1 MAARFVALDIALP
14 SPGRCEIA
22 AVVDS
27 PEQVRRLLYLVGA
40 DPLAARART
49 HAEPDVEV
57 VLVDDLSDISAAIIE
72 LADEAPW
79 VTFDQASRLAVW
91 REQDTTGAFDAI
103 PMPDAGDL
111 AALAMP
117 WIASRTLE
125 GFLAEALA
133 FCEQAGEQPEPTHGL
148 AFAEAVAALWRLLPV
163 AIGQRPYAVRH
174 GLAELLDRTGTALG
188 AAWRTGVGTAP
199 PAEGEPTLIDSFLR
213 ARLRELTPEQVRPEE
228 LPVPRPIS
236 ADAVERIFATDGPLA
251 DAFEQW
257 EPRPGQVQMARA
269 VAEALGGG
277 ELLLAEAG
285 TGTGKSL
292 AYLAPAVLFAVEN
305 KTPVVIS
312 TATRNLQ
319 DQLFGKDLPLLRRA
333 VEFEFTAELIKG
345 RGNYLCVEKLLREA
359 LEMGLLAI
367 DDQVLCL
374 TYLLSWAAASRSG
387 DLDELSSYLLTR
399 YTGLSPMAYRL
410 ASDGESCTAVSARNH
425 PCFATVARRRA
436 FAADVLV
443 VNHALALANTAVE
456 ILPPFAH
463 IIFDEAHNLEDIATE
478 AFGLELERRG
488 LLQSARECGASRDQR
503 ALANRARRALG
514 TASGELVDNVLQQ
527 LTGVEQAAA
536 SVVAGADELGE
547 RLAGVVM
554 HKLRRTMEEL
564 SQVERLRLD
573 PTFWHGPLGEAAYT
587 AGENLLSR
595 GQDLQKAVALLG
607 GAVQALR
614 GAAGFLDLP
623 AEELERLD
631 VSCQTAQSQ
640 WAELNRTIAA
650 LLALDDE
657 RYVYWLEFVLRREA
671 WEWRLRAAPIEPGE
685 DLASRVYDPMAAVV
699 LTSATL
705 SVDRSFD
712 YFANRLGLMLPSVKD
727 RYRALSLPSP
737 FDYKQSVLLGLP
749 INICPPNDKD
759 YEQHIAKAIRDLT
772 ELLQGRTLA
781 LFTSNRAMRGVYER
795 VASRLEEQGIEVLCQ
810 GVSGSRHV
818 LAERFR
824 THERALLLGTRSFWE
839 GIDVPGEAL
848 SCVVIT
854 RLPFSV
860 PKDPVFEARC
870 EHLESRGVNAWS
882 QYAVPQAV
890 ILFKQGFGRLIR
902 RASDRG
908 AVVCLDRRLI
918 EMGYGKAFLRSVPGY
933 TGVFDRWSEVRER
946 VREWLERRPASGARE
961 RS

>member
-22 AVVDS
+22 AVVDA

-57 VLVDDLSDISAAIIE
+57 VLVDDLSDISRAIID

-117 WIASRTLE
+117 WISSRSLE

-133 FCEQAGEQPEPTHGL
+133 FCDQAGEQPEPTHGL

-174 GLAELLDRTGTALG
+174 GLADLLDRSGTPLG
-188 AAWRTGVGTAP
+188 EAWRLGVGSAP
-199 PAEGEPTLIDSFLR
+199 PGEHEPTLLDSFLR
-213 ARLRELTPEQVRPEE
+213 ARLRELTPEQTRPEE
-228 LPVPRPIS
+228 LPEPRPIS
-236 ADAVERIFATDGPLA
+236 ADAVERVFAPDGLLA
-251 DAFEQW
+251 AAFDQW
-257 EPRPGQVQMARA
+257 EPRPGQIQMARA
-269 VAEALGGG
+269 VAEALSGG

-292 AYLAPAVLFAVEN
+292 AYLAPAVMFAVEN

-319 DQLFGKDLPLLRRA
+319 DQLFGKDLPLLRSA
-333 VEFEFTAELIKG
+333 LDFEFVAELIKG
-345 RGNYLCVEKLLREA
+345 RGNYLCVEKLLREL
-359 LEMGLLAI
+359 LESGLLPL
-367 DDQVLCL
+367 DDQVLAMA
-374 TYLLSWAAASRSG
+374 YLLSWAAASRTG

-399 YTGLSPMAYRL
+399 YPKLSALAYRL

-456 ILPPFAH
+456 ILPRFAH

-503 ALANRARRALG
+503 ALHNRVRRALG
-514 TASGELVDNVLQQ
+514 TATGELVDNVLAHV
-527 LTGVEQAAA
+527 TAVEQAAA
-536 SVVAGADELGE
+536 QVIAGADELGE

-564 SQVERLRLD
+564 TQIERLRLD
-573 PTFWHGPLGEAAYT
+573 PTFWHGVLGEGAYT
-587 AGENLLSR
+587 AGENLLAR
-595 GQDLQKAVALLG
+595 AQDLQKTVATLG
-607 GAVQALR
+607 VSVQVLR
-614 GAAGFLDLP
+614 GAAGFMELP
-623 AEELERLD
+623 AEEMERLD
-631 VSCQTAQSQ
+631 VACQTAQSQ
-640 WAELNRTIAA
+640 WAEQSRIIAA

-657 RYVYWLEFVLRREA
+657 KYVYWLEFVLRREA

-685 DLASRVYDPMAAVV
+685 DLAGKVYEPMTAVV

-712 YFANRLGLMLPSVKD
+712 FFASRLGLLLPSVKD

-737 FDYKQSVLLGLP
+737 FDYAKSVLLGLP
-749 INICPPNDKD
+749 TNICQPNDKE
-759 YEQHIAKAIRDLT
+759 YEQHVAKAIRDLT

-839 GIDVPGEAL
+839 GIDVPGDAL
-848 SCVVIT
+848 SCVVIA

-870 EHLESRGVNAWS
+870 EHLEARGINAWS

-902 RASDRG
+902 RVSDRG
-908 AVVCLDRRLI
+908 VVVCLDRRLL
-918 EMGYGKAFLRSVPGY
+918 EMGYGRAFLRSVPGY
-933 TGVFDRWSEVRER
+933 TSVFDRWSEVRER
-946 VREWLERRPASGARE
+946 VREWLERRPAGASRDKT
-961 RS
+961 